1 MSLAPAPELL
11 PSSTFSLL
19 LNGDCVEIMRQ
30 MAEASVDAI
39 VCDPPYELGFMGKKW
54 DGKGGVATDPAT
66 WIAALRV
73 LKPGGYLLAFGGTRT
88 YHRLACAVEDA
99 GFEIRD
105 SLAWLHGQG
114 FPKSRNIPKDLDK
127 VLGETRAVVGTQKAP
142 GLARM
147 NVEQGDQGRTTLTFP
162 KYDTAGI
169 SEAAKTYEGYGTAL
183 KPAMEPV
190 VVARKPMSLTIAE
203 NVLRHG
209 TGALNID
216 GCRVPMNGETV
227 HAVRSD
233 PGKRGGVVGTDLGFT
248 LNDAGTFQAAQAAI
262 IGRTNALGRWP
273 ANVVHDGSDEVIA
286 AFPVTQS
293 GDGKSG
299 SKVYENECGQIV
311 ALLGKTKNIAH
322 TCMNDSGSA
331 ARFFYCAKASRSE
344 REAGCGDLPDTIL
357 ARSEG
362 AQAAE
367 RAGSETYTGGSQDI
381 GLNRVSKVKNNHPT
395 IKPVA
400 LMRWLIRL
408 VTPPGG
414 VVLDPFT
421 GSGTTGVAALAEGF
435 DFIGIEREADYVTIA
450 EARLRGAGGSPE
462 VA

>member
-1 MSLAPAPELL
+1 
-11 PSSTFSLL
+11 
-19 LNGDCVEIMRQ
+19 
-30 MAEASVDAI
+30 MAESSVDAI

-127 VLGETRAVVGTQKAP
+127 AAGETRAVVGTQKAP

-169 SEAAKTYEGYGTAL
+169 SEAAKKYEGYGTAL

-190 VVARKPMSLTIAE
+190 VVARKPLAGTVAA
-203 NVLRHG
+203 NVLQHG

-216 GCRVPMNGETV
+216 GCRVAAEEGDAFGGGAKGTSGFVNGYEG
-227 HAVRSD
+227 D
-233 PGKRGGVVGTDLGFT
+233 GWKPGSSG
-248 LNDAGTFQAAQAAI
+248 
-262 IGRTNALGRWP
+262 GRWP
-273 ANVVHDGSDEVIA
+273 ANVVHDGSDPVVA
-286 AFPVTQS
+286 VFPS
-293 GDGKSG
+293 
-299 SKVYENECGQIV
+299 E
-311 ALLGKTKNIAH
+311 
-322 TCMNDSGSA
+322 DSGSA

-421 GSGTTGVAALAEGF
+421 GSGTTGVAALLEGA
-435 DFIGIEREADYVTIA
+435 DFIGIEREAEYVTIA